1 MLKQF
6 GFTSDLYCESVLNSA
21 LRKLPPELKTKLFFL
36 AKSKC
41 YYHADLYKFGEWLN
55 EVAYVHDEMTV
66 QIKSQPEKKG
76 YSNTE
81 KVKTSTF
88 AANEQNKL
96 TSAPT
101 KQCPLKDGDHK
112 IWISTKFKQQGVNE
126 RYELLKKYKLCFC
139 CLNSHLMK
147 DCKSDRVCGVN
158 GCTKKHNKLLHSD
171 SSKTEKD
178 KKLEEPS
185 SQNRAGGSSMLS
197 TGSSG
202 FLQLIPISIGNDKRS
217 VETISL
223 CDTGSTVSFM
233 DKTLVDL
240 LKLKGK
246 ESVMSVA
253 GIHGLSEMKTEIVTA
268 RIGPS
273 EADTAGEELAF
284 CGHRNL
290 NVGDKIYDFTKMK
303 ENYVYLNNLPDIK
316 VSMADFKVILGQDAY
331 HLIRPLEYKS
341 GGRDE
346 PWAVKTSL
354 GWTISGALPK
364 KETKCMAAS
373 CNFSVSSDPLADQ
386 MKKWWDMETYASVC
400 DVSGRSKGEMRAQ
413 AILEKTTKHNGERYE
428 VRLLWAD
435 DNPNLPNNYY
445 SAYQQFLSMERR
457 LSKDPELKEAY
468 KATIEKDLENHFVRK
483 LEQDEVVSTEN
494 DMQWYLP
501 HHPVK
506 HPHKPG
512 KVRRV
517 CNAASKFKGVSLND
531 KLLSGPDLLRNLVG
545 IVFRFREHLIAITAD
560 IESMFLQVAVPKE
573 ECRVL
578 RFLWRDKPDDNI
590 EIFEYTRHVFEA
602 KSSPTCAN
610 YGFQQCGRENKSEFP
625 VAAAT
630 IDRNFHMYNLV
641 KSVYTTQE
649 AIECYQ
655 Q

>member
-1 MLKQF
+1 MTHKVAAIIKYAQLITTCVNVLKQF
-6 GFTSDLYCESVLNSA
+6 GFTGDLYSESVLNSA
-21 LRKLPPELKTKLFFL
+21 LRKLRPELKTKWFFF
-36 AKSKC
+36 AKSKG
-41 YYHADLYKFGEWLN
+41 YYHADLPKFSEWLN

-66 QIKSQPEKKG
+66 QFKSQPEKKS

-88 AANEQNKL
+88 AANEQNKS

-112 IWISTKFKQQGVNE
+112 IWMCTKFKQQGINE
-126 RYELLKKYKLCFC
+126 RYETLKKYKLCFC

-178 KKLEEPS
+178 KKSEEPS

-217 VETISL
+217 VETIAL
-223 CDTGSTVSFM
+223 CDTGSTVSLM

-273 EADTAGEELAF
+273 ESDTAGEEITF
-284 CGHRNL
+284 CSHPNL

-303 ENYVYLNNLPDIK
+303 ETYVYLNNLPDIK
-316 VSMADFKVILGQDAY
+316 VSMADVKVILGQDVY

-354 GWTISGALPK
+354 GWTVIGALPK
-364 KETKCMAAS
+364 KETKCMAPS

-400 DVSGRSKGEMRAQ
+400 DVSGRSKEEKRAQ

-428 VRLLWAD
+428 VGLLWAD

-468 KATIEKDLENHFVRK
+468 EATIEKDLENHFVRK
-483 LEQDEVVSTEN
+483 LEQEEVVSTEN

-512 KVRRV
+512 KVRRI
-517 CNAASKFKGVSLND
+517 CNAASKLKGVSLND

-545 IVFRFREHLIAITAD
+545 IVFRF
-560 IESMFLQVAVPKE
+560 
-573 ECRVL
+573 
-578 RFLWRDKPDDNI
+578 
-590 EIFEYTRHVFEA
+590 
-602 KSSPTCAN
+602 
-610 YGFQQCGRENKSEFP
+610 
-625 VAAAT
+625 
-630 IDRNFHMYNLV
+630 
-641 KSVYTTQE
+641 
-649 AIECYQ
+649 
-655 Q
+655 